1 MSRTA
6 SVSFRQRGLW
16 AYDVSLSVLLAEL
29 INIISELG
37 LAKRSRWLSELL
49 PELRRHAVL
58 GANAHLDLD
67 LGLSDPEREHLL
79 VLIAKASQ
87 RLRERET
94 ITAAEAAAWEVLD
107 GRTVIWRSAPAVAA
121 NDIADLGDAIIGLVR
136 GTLSTAPDGT
146 WWLFGLPGD
155 PRTIKM
161 DSKPA
166 SGCVPAKPGSSYC
179 RTRT

>member
-6 SVSFRQRGLW
+6 SVSFQERNLW
-16 AYDVSLSVLLAEL
+16 AYDVSLSILLAEL
-29 INIISELG
+29 INVISDLD
-37 LAKRSRWLSELL
+37 LAKRPSWLSELL
-49 PELRRHAVL
+49 PDLRRHAIL

-67 LGLSDPEREHLL
+67 LGLSEPEREQLL
-79 VLIAKASQ
+79 VLIAEASR

-107 GRTVIWRSAPAVAA
+107 GHTVIWRSVPTVATC
-121 NDIADLGDAIIGLVR
+121 DIADLGDAIIGLVR
-136 GTLSTAPDGT
+136 GTLPTPPDGT
-146 WWLFGLPGD
+146 WWLYGLPGG

-166 SGCVPAKPGSSYC
+166 D
-179 RTRT
+179 

>member
-6 SVSFRQRGLW
+6 SLSFQGRSLW
-16 AYDVSLSVLLAEL
+16 AYDVSLSILLAEL
-29 INIISELG
+29 INVISELD
-37 LAKRSRWLSELL
+37 LAKRPRWLSELL

-67 LGLSDPEREHLL
+67 LGLSEPEREQLL
-79 VLIAKASQ
+79 VLIAEASR
-87 RLRERET
+87 RLRARET

-107 GRTVIWRSAPAVAA
+107 SHAVIWRSAPTVATC
-121 NDIADLGDAIIGLVR
+121 DIADLGDAIMGLVR
-136 GTLSTAPDGT
+136 GTLPTPPDGT

-161 DSKPA
+161 
-166 SGCVPAKPGSSYC
+166 G
-179 RTRT
+179 

>member
-6 SVSFRQRGLW
+6 SVSFRERNLW
-16 AYDVSLSVLLAEL
+16 AYDVSLSILLAEL
-29 INIISELG
+29 INAISDLDPAE
-37 LAKRSRWLSELL
+37 RPRWLSELL
-49 PELRRHAVL
+49 PELRRHAIL

-67 LGLSDPEREHLL
+67 LGLSEPEREHLL

-87 RLRERET
+87 RLREREA

-107 GRTVIWRSAPAVAA
+107 GHTVTWRSAPAVAT
-121 NDIADLGDAIIGLVR
+121 NDIADLGEAIIGLVR
-136 GTLSTAPDGT
+136 GTLSTSPAGT

-161 DSKPA
+161 AD
-166 SGCVPAKPGSSYC
+166 G
-179 RTRT
+179 

>member
-6 SVSFRQRGLW
+6 SVSFQGRNLW
-16 AYDVSLSVLLAEL
+16 AYDVSLSILLAEL
-29 INIISELG
+29 INVISDLD
-37 LAKRSRWLSELL
+37 LAKRPRWLSELL
-49 PELRRHAVL
+49 PNLRRHAIL

-67 LGLSDPEREHLL
+67 LGLSEPEREQLL
-79 VLIAKASQ
+79 VLIVEASR

-94 ITAAEAAAWEVLD
+94 ITAVEAAAWEVLD
-107 GRTVIWRSAPAVAA
+107 GHTVIWRSASAVATY
-121 NDIADLGDAIIGLVR
+121 DIADLGDAIIGLVR
-136 GTLSTAPDGT
+136 GTLSTPPDGT

-166 SGCVPAKPGSSYC
+166 D
-179 RTRT
+179 

>member
-6 SVSFRQRGLW
+6 SVSFRERNLW
-16 AYDVSLSVLLAEL
+16 AYDVSLSILLAEL
-29 INIISELG
+29 INVISELD
-37 LAKRSRWLSELL
+37 LAKRPRWLSELL
-49 PELRRHAVL
+49 PDLRRHAIL

-67 LGLSDPEREHLL
+67 LGLSESEREHLL

-94 ITAAEAAAWEVLD
+94 ITAAEAAAWQLLD
-107 GRTVIWRSAPAVAA
+107 GRTVIWRSAPAVATC
-121 NDIADLGDAIIGLVR
+121 DIADLGDAIIGLVR
-136 GTLSTAPDGT
+136 GTLPTPPDGI

-166 SGCVPAKPGSSYC
+166 G
-179 RTRT
+179 